1 MTVTTVIGARCATI
15 QEEAMRSISI
25 TERQREAISQVIV
38 GIALLGAVVLSG
50 CDAPTGR
57 RTSREPDAAGAVA
70 AARLTPPPE
79 AVPAPVPEPPTPRV
93 VTYEEAEA
101 AFRAGTYEDAAN
113 LFARY
118 VELKPDNPFG
128 HYMLGLSAW
137 KSRDHAGAE
146 AAFERALALDP
157 THVKSYLNLARV
169 LLELDRADDA
179 LARTDTALGLDP
191 LNNVAHRLRAR
202 ALDELDRVDE
212 AIEEYRRAIAI
223 DETDVWSM
231 NNLGVL
237 YIQMG
242 WPEEALYPLSRAVS
256 LDTTQ
261 AVFFNNLG
269 MALEHTGRWERAAD
283 VYRLAVGADSTHARA
298 VANLARVDGRP
309 DDAMLPPVDLA
320 LLAQEFAGW
329 VGEWRRTDVTLAQG
343 KEPQL
348 P

>member
-1 MTVTTVIGARCATI
+1 
-15 QEEAMRSISI
+15 MRSISL
-25 TERQREAISQVIV
+25 TARQRETASRAIV
-38 GIALLGAVVLSG
+38 GLVLLGAIVLTG

-57 RTSREPDAAGAVA
+57 RTSREQDAAAVA
-70 AARLTPPPE
+70 AARVTPPVQ
-79 AVPAPVPEPPTPRV
+79 ATPAPLPAPETPRS

-101 AFRAGTYEDAAN
+101 AFRAGQYEDAAR

-118 VELKPDNPFG
+118 VEVKPENPFG

-137 KSRDHAGAE
+137 KRGDHAGAE
-146 AAFERALALDP
+146 LAFERALALDGS
-157 THVKSYLNLARV
+157 HVKSYLNLARV
-169 LLELDRADDA
+169 LLEVGRPEDA
-179 LARTDTALGLDP
+179 LARVDTALTLDSM
-191 LNNVAHRLRAR
+191 NNVAHRLRGR
-202 ALDELDRVDE
+202 ALDGLDRVDE
-212 AIEEYRRAIAI
+212 AIEEYRQAIVL

-237 YIQMG
+237 YLQLG
-242 WPEEALYPLSRAVS
+242 WAEEALYPLSRAVT

-298 VANLARVDGRP
+298 LANLARVDGRP
-309 DDAMLPPVDLA
+309 DDAFLPPVDLA
-320 LLAQEFAGW
+320 LLSQEFAGW
-329 VGEWRRTDVTLAQG
+329 IGEWRRTGVTVARRD
-343 KEPQL
+343 EPQL

>member
-1 MTVTTVIGARCATI
+1 
-15 QEEAMRSISI
+15 MRSIII
-25 TERQREAISQVIV
+25 TERQKEAIGQVIV
-38 GIALLGAVVLSG
+38 ALVLLGGVVLSG

-57 RTSREPDAAGAVA
+57 RTSRDVDAAAVA
-70 AARLTPPPE
+70 AARVSPPAE
-79 AVPAPVPEPPTPRV
+79 SVPAAPLLESEVPRIV
-93 VTYEEAEA
+93 SYEEADS
-101 AFRAGTYEDAAN
+101 AFRAGRYDEAAR

-118 VELKPDNPFG
+118 VEGEPENTFG

-146 AAFERALALDP
+146 AAFGRALALDP
-157 THVKSYLNLARV
+157 DHVKSYLNLARV
-169 LLELDRADDA
+169 LLEVDRPDEA
-179 LARTDTALGLDP
+179 LARVDTALARDP

-202 ALDELDRVDE
+202 ALDALERVDE
-212 AIEEYRRAIAI
+212 AIDEYRQAIAL

-242 WPEEALYPLSRAVS
+242 WSEEALFPLARAVT

-269 MALEHTGRWERAAD
+269 MALEHTGRWARAAD
-283 VYRLAVGADSTHARA
+283 LYRLAVALDSTHTRA

-309 DDAMLPPVDLA
+309 DDALVPPVDLA

-329 VGEWRRTDVTLAQG
+329 VGEWRRTDVTVARQ
-343 KEPQL
+343 EDP
-348 P
+348 PMR